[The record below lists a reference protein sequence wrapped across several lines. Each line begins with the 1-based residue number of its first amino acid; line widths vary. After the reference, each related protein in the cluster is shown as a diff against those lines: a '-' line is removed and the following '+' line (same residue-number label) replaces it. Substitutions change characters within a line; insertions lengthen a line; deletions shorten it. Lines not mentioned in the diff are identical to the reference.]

1 MRKLTAHAVLA
12 LLSVTALAAIATA
25 QSKTATDFYLEYQKA
40 FDKATKVEEILP
52 YLTKERRA
60 QVEKT
65 PAAERAQMFELMK
78 TLGTL
83 KDLKVVKE
91 TKTQTGY
98 ELEATAIDGDGSP
111 STGTIQIVQEGKDW
125 KVDKERWASKG

>member
-1 MRKLTAHAVLA
+1 MRKLTALAVLA
-12 LLSVTALAAIATA
+12 LLSVTALAAIVTA